1 MSDPISGI
9 HHVTAIASDPGENV
23 EFYTDVLG
31 LRLVKRTVNFDDV
44 TTYHLYY
51 GDERGTPG
59 TILTFFPFVGSG
71 RGRVGRGQA
80 TATAF
85 VVPDG
90 ALEYWVDRFD
100 DYGVDRGEIDERF
113 GDRMLGFVDSDGQPL
128 ELLESENDVEPW
140 SGGSVPPEH
149 AIRGFHGVT
158 LSSGSPGATGTLL
171 ELMGY
176 ERAETGGDRT
186 RYVGS
191 GDRAA
196 VVDVVESPEAS
207 RGIQGPGTV
216 HHVAFSVP
224 DDGTQTAWRERLI
237 EAGHRV
243 TPQKDR
249 QYFRSIYF
257 RDPGG
262 VLFEFATDGPGFDR
276 DEDVASLGTSLQL
289 PPWLESNRQR
299 IENSL
304 PSI

>member
-1 MSDPISGI
+1 MSDPISGV

-140 SGGSVPPEH
+140 SGGSVPPR
-149 AIRGFHGVT
+149 IRDSR
-158 LSSGSPGATGTLL
+158 LPRRDALIRL
-171 ELMGY
+171 P
-176 ERAETGGDRT
+176 RGDRHAAGADGV
-186 RYVGS
+186 RESRNRWRPNPVRRVG
-191 GDRAA
+191 
-196 VVDVVESPEAS
+196 
-207 RGIQGPGTV
+207 
-216 HHVAFSVP
+216 
-224 DDGTQTAWRERLI
+224 
-237 EAGHRV
+237 
-243 TPQKDR
+243 
-249 QYFRSIYF
+249 
-257 RDPGG
+257 
-262 VLFEFATDGPGFDR
+262 
-276 DEDVASLGTSLQL
+276 
-289 PPWLESNRQR
+289 
-299 IENSL
+299 
-304 PSI
+304 